1 MNLSINEGLW
11 ARHCATIQ
19 QVLILKIS
27 FGPKTLLG
35 LARNGPLQQEPIIN
49 KGPFSG
55 KLIPWEVPL

>member
-11 ARHCATIQ
+11 AKNCATIQ

-49 KGPFSG
+49 KGPVSG
-55 KLIPWEVPL
+55 KLITRDVPL

>member
-11 ARHCATIQ
+11 AKNCATIQ

-49 KGPFSG
+49 NGPVSG
-55 KLIPWEVPL
+55 KLITRDVPL